1 MDLVTHAVVGLA
13 VAELSGH
20 HASLTSSAT
29 IATVLGA
36 IAPDFDIIARLRGE
50 LAYMRHHRA
59 FSHSLPGVVAWT
71 ILINLFLHLL
81 RPEIAWPSLL
91 WPALAG
97 GLSHILLDFFNTH
110 GAALLWPFTR
120 RRLSCYL
127 LNVCDPSLL
136 AALVAEQLLLQPPQL
151 AGQGTFLFLILYIT
165 GRWLLR
171 RRATHL
177 LRRRLTGMAIRRLLV
192 MPALVRL
199 WHWDFVLETPAGY
212 QIGEI
217 SVFNGVTVVHGTLPR
232 PQSSPWSHKA
242 GQTTL
247 GAFFADFTPLL
258 YWQIDYH
265 QDRQAVRFYDLRY
278 YWGNSFLH
286 SGTVVFDQHG
296 LPLYSYLDSCPF
308 AAAPRRRENVPCSVE

>member
-1 MDLVTHAVVGLA
+1 MDLVTHAIVGLA

-20 HASLTSSAT
+20 PADLASAAT

-36 IAPDFDIIARLRGE
+36 LAPDFDIIARLRGE

-59 FSHSLPGVVAWT
+59 FSHSLAGVMAWA

-81 RPEIAWPSLL
+81 QPETAWGALL
-91 WPALAG
+91 GPALAG

-127 LNVCDPSLL
+127 LNVFDPALL
-136 AALVAEQLLLQPPQL
+136 TALVVEQFLPQPPQL
-151 AGQGTFLFLILYIT
+151 AGQGSLLFLLLYIA

-171 RRATHL
+171 RRVTRL
-177 LRRRLTGMAIRRLLV
+177 LRRRCAAMTVRRLLV
-192 MPALVRL
+192 MPSLVRL
-199 WHWDFVLETPAGY
+199 WHWDFVVETPADY
-212 QIGEI
+212 HIGEI
-217 SVFNGVTVVHGTLPR
+217 SVFNGATVIHERLPR
-232 PQSSPWSHKA
+232 PRSSLWSRQA

-247 GAFFADFTPLL
+247 GAFFADLTPLL
-258 YWQIDYH
+258 YWQTDHH
-265 QDRQAVRFYDLRY
+265 QDRQMVRFYDLRY
-278 YWGNSFLH
+278 YWGDSFLH

-296 LPLYSYLDSCPF
+296 LPLYSYLDSRPF
-308 AAAPRRRENVPCSVE
+308 AAAPQRREDVPCSVE

>member
-1 MDLVTHAVVGLA
+1 MDILTHAVVGLA

-20 HASLTSSAT
+20 HASMASPAT

-59 FSHSLPGVVAWT
+59 FSHSLPGIISWT
-71 ILINLFLHLL
+71 LLINLCLHLL
-81 RPEIAWPSLL
+81 LPGASWGTLL
-91 WPALAG
+91 GSALTG

-110 GAALLWPFTR
+110 GAALLWPYTR

-127 LNVCDPSLL
+127 LNVFDPVLLGTLL
-136 AALVAEQLLLQPPQL
+136 AILLIPQPPQP
-151 AGQGTFLFLILYIT
+151 AGLESILFLVLYIA

-171 RRATHL
+171 RRVTRYL
-177 LRRRLTGMAIRRLLV
+177 ERRCAALTMRRLLV
-192 MPALVRL
+192 MPSLVRL
-199 WHWDFVLETPAGY
+199 WHWDFVVETPADY
-212 QIGEI
+212 RIGEI
-217 SVFNGVTVVHGTLPR
+217 SVFNGATTMHERLSR
-232 PQSSPWSHKA
+232 PQSSPWIRQA

-258 YWQIDYH
+258 YWQTDYCH
-265 QDRQAVRFYDLRY
+265 DQQMVRFYDLRY
-278 YWGNSFLH
+278 YWRDGFLH
-286 SGTVVFDQHG
+286 SGTVVFDQDG

-308 AAAPRRRENVPCSVE
+308 AAAPRRREEIPCSVA